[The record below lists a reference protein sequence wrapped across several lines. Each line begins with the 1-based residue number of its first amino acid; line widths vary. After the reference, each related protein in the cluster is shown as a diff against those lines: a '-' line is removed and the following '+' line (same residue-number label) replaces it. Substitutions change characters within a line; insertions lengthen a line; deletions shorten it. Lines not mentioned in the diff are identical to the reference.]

1 MVSKFESLGVAIA
14 AVEETEEE
22 EFFLST
28 VLAILSNSFERI
40 EWWGKDV

>member
-22 EFFLST
+22 FLST

>member
-1 MVSKFESLGVAIA
+1 MGVVIA

-22 EFFLST
+22 EFLST

-40 EWWGKDV
+40 EWDWW

>member
-1 MVSKFESLGVAIA
+1 MVSKFESSAVVIA

-22 EFFLST
+22 EFLST
-28 VLAILSNSFERI
+28 VLAMLSNSLERI

>member
-1 MVSKFESLGVAIA
+1 MVSKFVSLGVAIA

-22 EFFLST
+22 EFLST

>member
-22 EFFLST
+22 EFLLT
-28 VLAILSNSFERI
+28 VLAILFNSFERI

>member
-22 EFFLST
+22 DFFVDSF
-28 VLAILSNSFERI
+28 SNNFQ
-40 EWWGKDV
+40 

>member
-1 MVSKFESLGVAIA
+1 MVSKFVLLGVAIA

-22 EFFLST
+22 EFLST